1 MLKWLKNFFLYWFPV
16 LIYCLL
22 IFTQSSRLSLESLPD
37 LPHMDKLLHF
47 AGYGLLS
54 ILFLRAYRTLPMK
67 NYPGLM
73 VTLSIL
79 SSFLYGISDEIHQ
92 YYVPGRNSDLMDV
105 LADLLGSVFGVLLYQ
120 LIRAHRYNQAT
131 GGSE

>member
-1 MLKWLKNFFLYWFPV
+1 MV
-16 LIYCLL
+16 RL
-22 IFTQSSRLSLESLPD
+22 IFTQSSRLSPESLPD
-37 LPHMDKLLHF
+37 LAHLDKLLHF

-54 ILFLRAYRTLPMK
+54 VLFLRAYQTLPLK

-79 SSFLYGISDEIHQ
+79 SSFLYGISDELHQ

-131 GGSE
+131 EVSE